1 MEVMFDF
8 FISDSPKITKLIT
21 LFCASI
27 SILTWLNIVSPLYLY
42 INYELIFKKFEIWR
56 IFTSFFFFGK
66 LSTSSLFH
74 IIIFFRNSKLLEKTV
89 FKGNSADYLYFLLFS
104 MSFIFIFSSF
114 FNIIFL
120 SQSLNFA
127 LTYYWGRKCK
137 NTMVLV
143 MGILNFRAAFL
154 PIFYLI
160 FNVIVENEYKN
171 SIIGLLA
178 GHIFFYLKDIFPRI
192 KRGKKMQLLKTPNS
206 IKKFCEVC
214 KLNNDFIFDVDEA
227 DLLF

>member
-1 MEVMFDF
+1 MEVVEF
-8 FISDSPKITKLIT
+8 FLSNSPKITKVIT
-21 LFCASI
+21 LCCASI

-74 IIIFFRNSKLLEKTV
+74 ILIFFRNSKLLEKSV
-89 FKGNSADYLYFLLFS
+89 FKGNSADYLFFLVFS
-104 MSFIFIFSSF
+104 MSFIFILSSF

-127 LTYYWGRKCK
+127 MTYYWGRKSK
-137 NTMVLV
+137 NTVVLV
-143 MGILNFRAAFL
+143 MGILNFRAPFL

-160 FNVIVENEYKN
+160 FNLLLENEYKN
-171 SIIGLLA
+171 SFIGLLA
-178 GHIFFYLKDIFPRI
+178 GHIYFYLKDIFPRI
-192 KRGKKMQLLKTPNS
+192 KRGKKLQLLKTPNA
-206 IKKFCEVC
+206 IKKFCDIC
-214 KLNNDFIFDVDEA
+214 KLNNDFILDIDDGDMIF
-227 DLLF
+227 